1 MLKLL
6 VVVSIAV
13 ALQHS
18 PETVVVARLVQT
30 DGSIQEVVERHPKLD
45 SLVRPLFRNKWSDA
59 DTAKR
64 VEEIE
69 KLIANDAKFKSQ
81 LGQVAAAFVRTKTV
95 RSIPTDGVRQKVR
108 QWAKLNQAS
117 KQAGGG
123 EEARQEAK
131 QLFDYNKATRSSVIS
146 DSIRKLVEMQVD
158 GAPWPY
164 EGNYRVAGKIP
175 VTYQVGG
182 TSLVSL
188 AILYGAKKNDDSAWA
203 AFRSGLNFVLEQND
217 HPMMKAARVDGYDM
231 RVLAQ
236 AYALLFLR
244 HVQLKD
250 AGGDLADQVAPAMAK
265 LAKALV
271 LEQMKDGGWNYQGR
285 PVHSSFVTA
294 SVVQALLW
302 ARPVNDIITDEVLT
316 GATAALEAS
325 RFKDGGF
332 LYFGTHESKP
342 KRDLQDQ
349 LPGSIARGAICET
362 MLSRLG
368 KGSTVRIEHSIE
380 SFYLHWDQLEARRG
394 IPGTHDGPYLIAPY
408 YFYYGHRYAAQAI
421 ELLPESRRLAE
432 RQRMF
437 NLLMRTRNSNEM
449 WNDRNFARSR
459 SYSTAMVLLALMS
472 ENIGL
477 PPPWQPSGD
486 DSEGAQSTPRAAEAD
501 SQEFGSETYDQRP
514 KKYEGDPKKVMMKNV
529 YVLFPDKKIKNVSP
543 TPGEGFYGGAC
554 IHPEGTD
561 VIFPGAAW
569 GYSRIWKYTF
579 ATGKVIP
586 LSPTTYAS
594 INPSYSADGKRIVFA
609 SDRDLDNP
617 RFDMFDVGRTKTHND
632 GFKGGITSGSNIY
645 VMDADGKN
653 IQQLTTGSD
662 FDGRPSFS
670 PDGRTVVFLSSRGA
684 NTLHIWTVPTD
695 GSEPAVKLQLN
706 GNPWAGR
713 PRYSPN
719 GKEIFFFSGVTDG
732 EYVPTGRHTLCRAPS
747 SGGEWQVI
755 KNDTVGISS
764 HGPDPDPDGRHLWYH
779 AAAND
784 LWCIYK
790 LPLAGGVPIR
800 FVPPGFEKH
809 HIAHATIARNGC
821 VSFDSRSY
829 IETP

>member
-1 MLKLL
+1 MLKLF

-13 ALQHS
+13 AMQPS

-30 DGSIQEVVERHPKLD
+30 DGGQQEVVERHPKLE
-45 SLVRPLFRNKWSDA
+45 SLVRPLLRDTWNDA
-59 DTAKR
+59 EMAKR
-64 VEEIE
+64 VKEIE
-69 KLIANDAKFKSQ
+69 KLIANDATFKSQ
-81 LGQVAAAFVRTKTV
+81 LGQVAAAFVRTNTV
-95 RSIPTDGVRQKVR
+95 RSIPTDSVRQKVR
-108 QWAKLNQAS
+108 QWAKLNQARG
-117 KQAGGG
+117 QAGRV
-123 EEARQEAK
+123 EEARQESE
-131 QLFDYNKATRSSVIS
+131 QLFGYKKATRSTVIS
-146 DSIRKLVEMQVD
+146 VSIRKLVELQVD
-158 GAPWPY
+158 GAPWTY
-164 EGNYRVAGKIP
+164 EGNYRVDGKIP

-188 AILYGAKKNDDSAWA
+188 AILYGAKNDDDAAWT
-203 AFRSGLNFVLEQND
+203 AFRNGLKFVLEQND
-217 HPMMKAARVDGYDM
+217 HSMMKAARVDGYDM

-250 AGGDLADQVAPAMAK
+250 AGGDLTDQIAPAMTK

-294 SVVQALLW
+294 SIVQALLW
-302 ARPVNDIITDEVLT
+302 ARPVNDVITDEVLT
-316 GATAALEAS
+316 GAAAALEAS
-325 RFKDGGF
+325 RFEDGGF
-332 LYFGTHESKP
+332 LYFGTHASKP
-342 KRDLQDQ
+342 KRDPQDQ

-368 KGSTVRIEHSIE
+368 KGSTERIEHSIE
-380 SFYLHWDQLEARRG
+380 SFYRHWDQLEARRG
-394 IPGTHDGPYLIAPY
+394 KPGTHDGPYLIAPY

-421 ELLPESRRLAE
+421 ELLPEARRLAE

-437 NLLMRTRNSNEM
+437 GLLMRTRNSDEM

-459 SYSTAMVLLALMS
+459 IYSTAMVLLALMS
-472 ENIGL
+472 EDIGL
-477 PPPWQPSGD
+477 PPAWQPTAD
-486 DSEGAQSTPRAAEAD
+486 DSEGAQSTRRATEAD
-501 SQEFGSETYDQRP
+501 RDAIGSETYDQRP
-514 KKYEGDPKKVMMKNV
+514 KKYRGDPKKVMMKNV
-529 YVLFPDKKIKNVSP
+529 YVLFPDNKIKNVSP

-579 ATGKVIP
+579 ATGKVSP
-586 LSPTTYAS
+586 LTPATYAS

-617 RFDMFDVGRTKTHND
+617 RFDMFEVGRTKTHND

-653 IQQLTTGSD
+653 IRQLTTGGD
-662 FDGRPSFS
+662 YDRRPSFS

-684 NTLHIWTVPTD
+684 NTLHMWTVPTD
-695 GSEPAVKLQLN
+695 GSKPAIKLKLN
-706 GNPWAGR
+706 GNLWAGR
-713 PRYSPN
+713 PRYSID
-719 GKEIFFFSGVTDG
+719 GKEIFFFSGMTDG
-732 EYVPTGRHTLCRAPS
+732 KYVPTGRHTLCRVPS
-747 SGGEWQVI
+747 SGGEWQLI

-764 HGPDPDPDGRHLWYH
+764 HGADPDPDGRHLWYH

-784 LWCIYK
+784 LWSIYK
-790 LPLAGGVPIR
+790 LPLAGGAPVR

-821 VSFDSRSY
+821 ISFDSRSHVK
-829 IETP
+829 TP